1 MLELH
6 PVKGTRPR
14 SRAFAGR
21 ARPVTERS
29 EGNPRSGLTG
39 WERPATPATE
49 RTGALPPRYFEQL
62 NTFGLSP
69 IEWLNETTGEIR
81 LVRARDV
88 LSGFELER
96 ALFWHIHGRPD
107 NHGGVLRP
115 SEPGWLAAGGYTVK
129 RP

>member
-1 MLELH
+1 
-6 PVKGTRPR
+6 VKGTRPR

-39 WERPATPATE
+39 RERPATPATE
-49 RTGALPPRYFEQL
+49 RAGGLRPRYAEQL
-62 NTFGLSP
+62 NAFGDSL

-81 LVRARDV
+81 LVRAQDV
-88 LSGFELER
+88 LFGFELER
-96 ALFWHIHGRPD
+96 ALLWHIYGRPD
-107 NHGGVLRP
+107 GRGGVLRP
-115 SEPGWLAAGGYTVK
+115 GEPGWLAAGGYTVRD